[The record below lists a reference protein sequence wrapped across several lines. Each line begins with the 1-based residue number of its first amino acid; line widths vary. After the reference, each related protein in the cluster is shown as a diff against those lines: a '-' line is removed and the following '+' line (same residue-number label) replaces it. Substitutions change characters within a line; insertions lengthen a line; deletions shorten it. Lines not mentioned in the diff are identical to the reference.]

1 VKEADALSSA
11 GHRVRVVFT
20 QAGLDVNRRHD
31 RSLLDAKSWS
41 AAAVRWARDRS
52 GERYRYLWGTLRQR
66 AGRLLPASAWQWTH
80 TAECLTHRMYPE
92 LARCAARESADL
104 YIGHYPAG
112 LAAAAHAAGTHDAL
126 LGYDV
131 EDFHVGERPDDED
144 RIRRIDF
151 IERRY
156 LPECAYVTAASEGI
170 AEAVAERYHVP
181 TPVVVYN
188 TFPKTE
194 RSALNGEV
202 NDRDGEALSL
212 YWYSQTIGL
221 DRGIQ
226 DAIRAAGRLDVPV
239 QLHVRGSLSDEV
251 RRTLTSLAEESGG
264 AEILYFHEKVPPD
277 ELLARAA
284 EHDVG
289 LALEQGHTPNRKIC
303 TTNKLFRYMLA
314 GLAIAAT
321 DVPGQRTV
329 LGDESAFSGLYPPG
343 DAEALAGILRQW
355 TDRNRL
361 DAAQSAALR
370 AARERWN
377 WETESQKLIDT
388 VNALFD

>member
-1 VKEADALSSA
+1 
-11 GHRVRVVFT
+11 
-20 QAGLDVNRRHD
+20 
-31 RSLLDAKSWS
+31 
-41 AAAVRWARDRS
+41 
-52 GERYRYLWGTLRQR
+52 
-66 AGRLLPASAWQWTH
+66 
-80 TAECLTHRMYPE
+80 MYPE

-264 AEILYFHEKVPPD
+264 AETLYFHEKVPPD

-361 DAAQSAALR
+361 NAAQSAALR